1 MAFVKAT
8 KAKSKARIAL
18 CGPSG
23 SGKTF
28 TSLTMATNMG
38 EKVAVIDTERGSA
51 SKYADEFQFDVME
64 LESFHPQKF
73 IDGIREA
80 EAAGYDVLVID
91 SLSHAWMGKDGAL
104 ELVDKTALKSKS
116 NNTFTAWREVT
127 PLHNALVDAI
137 IQSRM
142 HVIVTMRSKTEYVM
156 ETVNGKQVPKKVG
169 MAPIQRDGMEYE
181 FDIVGDMDF
190 DNNLIITKTRCRKLT
205 GEVIKR
211 PGGETAEIIKE
222 WLSDGVERPD
232 TARLTELKKLAKEK
246 EQAVDKATWEAFLE
260 ENIQKKESELT
271 AQDVEILF
279 EVLKSIKTPQKEGS
293 ETGAA

>member
-1 MAFVKAT
+1 MSFVKAT

-28 TSLTMATNMG
+28 TSLTLATNMG
-38 EKVAVIDTERGSA
+38 GRVAVIDTERGSA

-64 LESFHPQKF
+64 LDSFHPQKF

-80 EAAGYDVLVID
+80 EVAGYDVLVID
-91 SLSHAWMGKDGAL
+91 SLSHAWMGKDGIL
-104 ELVDKTALKSKS
+104 ELHDKATAKQKTQNS
-116 NNTFTAWREVT
+116 FTAWRDVT
-127 PLHNALVDAI
+127 PIHNQLIDTILQSKLHI
-137 IQSRM
+137 
-142 HVIVTMRSKTEYVM
+142 IVTMRSKTEYVQT
-156 ETVNGKQVPKKVG
+156 EENGKKAIKKVG
-169 MAPIQRDGMEYE
+169 MAPVQRDGMEYE

-211 PGGETAEIIKE
+211 PGEETAETIKE

-260 ENIQKKESELT
+260 ERLQKKESELT

-279 EVLKSIKTPQKEGS
+279 EVLKNIETPQKEEN